1 MPVTHHFSGLGSA
14 VSLVHVAC
22 VFVRPDNNFK
32 LNDRLSR
39 YVARWFTLILSRS
52 NSQLN
57 VIGQFTPRSPK
68 ENKSWTTGEDRG
80 VADGDWK
87 EDLNWKL

>member
-1 MPVTHHFSGLGSA
+1 VSTDMVNKDYHNVHVMTQMPVTHHFSGLGSA

-39 YVARWFTLILSRS
+39 YVAR
-52 NSQLN
+52 
-57 VIGQFTPRSPK
+57 
-68 ENKSWTTGEDRG
+68 
-80 VADGDWK
+80 
-87 EDLNWKL
+87 